1 MEENETTSNNEIY
14 DEEEFL
20 TNEDIIKGILKNGW
34 TEEIKYY
41 NEINEEFKNI
51 TSTWDNYVCCFFNN
65 KN

>member
-34 TEEIKYY
+34 TEEIK
-41 NEINEEFKNI
+41 IL
-51 TSTWDNYVCCFFNN
+51 
-65 KN
+65 